1 MEIKVL
7 DDSTLSKYIQGRIK
21 DLNMKS
27 TQKDYTKYRIERAW
41 KTFEDAKSLAELKS
55 WNSSM
60 NRLYYAC
67 FYAVL
72 ALFSK
77 YQINSHTHSGAKT
90 QLSLHFVKTGKLEK
104 ELGMLYGDLFDLR
117 QKGDYGD
124 FFDFEEQHITTMIPK
139 VEEFLKKIEILTNL

>member
-1 MEIKVL
+1 MKNTQ
-7 DDSTLSKYIQGRIK
+7 DDYI
-21 DLNMKS
+21 
-27 TQKDYTKYRIERAW
+27 KYRFERAW
-41 KTFEDAKSLAELKS
+41 KTFEDAKSLANLKS

-77 YQINSHTHSGAKT
+77 NKINSHTHSGAKT
-90 QLSLHFVKTGKLEK
+90 QLSLHFVKTGKLDMES
-104 ELGMLYGDLFDLR
+104 GMLYGDLFDLR

-124 FFDFEEQHITTMIPK
+124 FFDFEEQHITTLIPK
-139 VEEFLKKIEILTNL
+139 VEGFLRKIETLARE

>member
-1 MEIKVL
+1 MKKSK
-7 DDSTLSKYIQGRIK
+7 DDYI
-21 DLNMKS
+21 
-27 TQKDYTKYRIERAW
+27 KYRLDRAW
-41 KTFEDAKSLAELKS
+41 KTFEDAKSLANLKS

-72 ALFSK
+72 ALFIK
-77 YQINSHTHSGAKT
+77 NKIESHTHSGAKT
-90 QLSLHFVKTGKLEK
+90 QLSLHFVKTGKLDI

-124 FFDFEEQHITTMIPK
+124 FFDFEEQHVISLIPK
-139 VEEFLKKIEILTNL
+139 VEGFLKKIESLTLE